1 MKFIKN
7 KDLGSAPTCCLGLGC
22 IKLHQVGLSFIKLLL
37 DAVILYIAILTVVA
51 LWLLAFI
58 SLLLKSPLT
67 TNHLQS
73 FRCIQISAL
82 QCFALL
88 QARRETGSLMHPD
101 LFEPRP
107 HHRELDRGQCARWL
121 LGCSES
127 VTVSCSGRVE
137 CRSMAGRSSED

>member
-1 MKFIKN
+1 MGP
-7 KDLGSAPTCCLGLGC
+7 LRHVVRVALSC
-22 IKLHQVGLSFIKLLL
+22 IKLDYDALSCIKLFLN
-37 DAVILYIAILTVVA
+37 AVIQYSNNPDCCCIVA
-51 LWLLAFI
+51 LSEQIILAFI